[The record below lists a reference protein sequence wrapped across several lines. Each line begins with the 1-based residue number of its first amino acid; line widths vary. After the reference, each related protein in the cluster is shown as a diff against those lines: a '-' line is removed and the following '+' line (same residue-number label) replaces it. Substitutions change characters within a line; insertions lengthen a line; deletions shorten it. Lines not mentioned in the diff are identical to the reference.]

1 MTKKSWRN
9 PNKKIEIKPQ
19 KFKWNSHKVF
29 DDYATADEE
38 RKKLLAGKQKTCQKS
53 EDVDLMETKFKVKIG
68 NPIKTKTEEAAID
81 TFKTLPNKPKIAP
94 KSNKKKLLYLG

>member
-38 RKKLLAGKQKTCQKS
+38 RKKLLAGKQKHVKIRRCGP
-53 EDVDLMETKFKVKIG
+53 DGTKFKVKIG
-68 NPIKTKTEEAAID
+68 NPIKTKTED
-81 TFKTLPNKPKIAP
+81 NQSST
-94 KSNKKKLLYLG
+94 